1 MSEALHVR
9 ATRSGP
15 LSATVLAREHEVV
28 ADEPAAVGGSDAG
41 MMPTELLFAALSS
54 CFCLAIAH
62 VAAKREIEL
71 PGLRV
76 SVDAERIGRELR
88 YGRVRVE
95 IAAVAGEHDLA
106 ALVERAKPFC
116 WVSNMLAND
125 IEVAYVPVVL
135 PSAPAEPSDAR

>member
-1 MSEALHVR
+1 MSDALHVQ

-15 LSATVLAREHEVV
+15 LSAAVTAREHEVV
-28 ADEPAAVGGSDAG
+28 ADEPAAVGGSDVG
-41 MMPTELLFAALSS
+41 MMPTELMFAALSS
-54 CFCLAIAH
+54 CFCLAVAH
-62 VAAKREIEL
+62 VAAKRDIEL

-76 SVDAERIGRELR
+76 TVDAERIGRELR
-88 YGRVRVE
+88 YGRLRVE

-125 IEVAYVPVVL
+125 LEVTYVPVVL
-135 PSAPAEPSDAR
+135 QSSSPDAR